1 MPTGNILM
9 FAMKLPGNNAWGVLS
24 CFWIMTLRLKQAID
38 DFRITIFC
46 IQTRNIA
53 WPADEA
59 EWILRRSRRISVFCR
74 AQNGRFVFFIS
85 ANQMGWQKMALDNLI
100 LEGF

>member
-1 MPTGNILM
+1 M
-9 FAMKLPGNNAWGVLS
+9 V
-24 CFWIMTLRLKQAID
+24 LRLKQAID
-38 DFRITIFC
+38 DFRITIFF

-59 EWILRRSRRISVFCR
+59 EWILHPSRRISVFCM
-74 AQNGRFVFFIS
+74 AQNGCFVFFIF

-100 LEGF
+100 LEGFRNKRGQP